1 MFINSCAITCNVLL
15 GRSDLKS
22 DADDSIL
29 FSQPTLFSF
38 LFFLSFFLFSCL
50 SLFLAAITA
59 NLLAIYFLCDTL
71 ISSRLT
77 LKNDISAFYRLGYPR
92 APFCRPGDLYD
103 VILLF
108 CLAWSSLLQ

>member
-1 MFINSCAITCNVLL
+1 MFINFCAITCNVLL
-15 GRSDLKS
+15 GRSDLKG

-29 FSQPTLFSF
+29 FYPPPPPLF
-38 LFFLSFFLFSCL
+38 LFFSFLFSCL

-59 NLLAIYFLCDTL
+59 NLLVIYFLCDTL

-77 LKNDISAFYRLGYPR
+77 LKNDISALYRLGYPR

-108 CLAWSSLLQ
+108 WLCMLPGLE